1 MTPLADTTPFVLLHR
16 CCGLSDADGPGRA
29 SIGEAV
35 TEVAAHVR
43 HRGVFVAIEGPTGV
57 GKTTL
62 AAFLA
67 HRLNASVFF
76 DPFEDNPFLND
87 AYAAGRTPSVE
98 LGLRVELTFL
108 ALRLAQLRH
117 LEQALAVDGVVVT
130 DWHLL
135 KQPIFAA
142 TTCKTTDAQLISAS
156 CDLWA
161 ESLPTPDVLIA
172 MNAPGTTLRERVQRR
187 GRPMEADIDVRH
199 LTELSRAFGVAFDR
213 YPGPMLRLDADTFD
227 VFNPQHVDQ
236 LTDTVRHVATE
247 RITR

>member
-1 MTPLADTTPFVLLHR
+1 MT
-16 CCGLSDADGPGRA
+16 
-29 SIGEAV
+29 
-35 TEVAAHVR
+35 AHAR
-43 HRGVFVAIEGPTGV
+43 HRGLFVAIEGPTGV

-67 HRLNASVFF
+67 HRLDAAVFF
-76 DPFEDNPFLND
+76 DPFEDNPFLPD
-87 AYAAGRTPSVE
+87 ADAAGRTPAPE
-98 LGLRVELTFL
+98 LALRLELTFL

-142 TTCKTTDAQLISAS
+142 TTCKTIDALLISAS

-161 ESLPTPDVLIA
+161 DSLPTPDVLIA
-172 MNAPGTTLRERVQRR
+172 MNAHGTTLRERVQRR
-187 GRPMEADIDVRH
+187 GRSIEADIDVRH
-199 LTELSRAFGVAFDR
+199 LTELSVAFGAAFDH
-213 YPGPMLRLDADTFD
+213 YPGPMLRLDAGTFD

-236 LTDTVRHVATE
+236 LTDTVRHVAAE